1 MQPESRQVL
10 QYLREHPEFFDT
22 HAEALA
28 EIFVP
33 HPHGGRAIPIAERQ
47 MVTLRDKNRALE
59 DKLLELVQYG
69 QENDAIIARL
79 HRLALAVMDA
89 RSLDALL
96 AALYFNLREDFA
108 VPHVALR
115 LWAEGALSHP
125 EFGPL
130 SPEARVFAESLAAP
144 YISHHAMF
152 ESALWFGEDDLP
164 LHSFA
169 YVGLGVQQPFGML
182 VLASEDE
189 RRFYPEMGTVHLQ
202 RLGELASAA
211 LARWLRP

>member
-1 MQPESRQVL
+1 
-10 QYLREHPEFFDT
+10 
-22 HAEALA
+22 
-28 EIFVP
+28 
-33 HPHGGRAIPIAERQ
+33 
-47 MVTLRDKNRALE
+47 
-59 DKLLELVQYG
+59 
-69 QENDAIIARL
+69 
-79 HRLALAVMDA
+79 
-89 RSLDALL
+89 
-96 AALYFNLREDFA
+96 
-108 VPHVALR
+108 VALR
-115 LWAEGALSHP
+115 LWAEGALSRP

>member
-96 AALYFNLREDFA
+96 SALYFNLREDFA
-108 VPHVALR
+108 VPHVA
-115 LWAEGALSHP
+115 
-125 EFGPL
+125 
-130 SPEARVFAESLAAP
+130 RVFAESLAAP
-144 YISHHAMF
+144 YISRNALF
-152 ESALWFGEDDLP
+152 ESAQWFGEDELP

-169 YVGLGVQQPFGML
+169 YVGLGAQQPFGML

-189 RRFYPEMGTVHLQ
+189 GRFYPEMGTVHLQ

>member
-47 MVTLRDKNRALE
+47 MVTLRDKNRMLE
-59 DKLLELVQYG
+59 DKLHELVQYG

-79 HRLALAVMDA
+79 HRLALAMMGAHDLEAV
-89 RSLDALL
+89 L
-96 AALYFNLREDFA
+96 AVLYFHLREDFA

-115 LWAEGALSHP
+115 LWADGEWARP

-130 SPEARVFAESLAAP
+130 SPEARVFAESLVSP

-152 ESALWFGEDDLP
+152 ETAQWFGESGSQLG
-164 LHSFA
+164 SFA
-169 YVGLGVQQPFGML
+169 YVGLRAEQPFGL
-182 VLASEDE
+182 LALASEDAQ
-189 RRFYPEMGTVHLQ
+189 RFYPEMGTVHLQ
-202 RLGELASAA
+202 RLGELAGAA
-211 LARWLRP
+211 LSRWLRP

>member
-47 MVTLRDKNRALE
+47 MVTLRDKNRTLE
-59 DKLLELVQYG
+59 DKLHELVQYG

-79 HRLALAVMDA
+79 HRLTLAMMGA
-89 RSLDALL
+89 RDLDALL

-115 LWAEGALSHP
+115 LWAEGGWMRP
-125 EFGPL
+125 EFSPL
-130 SPEARVFAESLAAP
+130 SPEAHLFAESLVAP
-144 YISHHAMF
+144 YVSHHAMF
-152 ESALWFGEDDLP
+152 ESTQWFGEGGSGLR
-164 LHSFA
+164 SFA
-169 YVGLGVQQPFGML
+169 YVGLGGPQPFGVL
-182 VLASEDE
+182 ALASEDE

-202 RLGELASAA
+202 RLGELAGAA